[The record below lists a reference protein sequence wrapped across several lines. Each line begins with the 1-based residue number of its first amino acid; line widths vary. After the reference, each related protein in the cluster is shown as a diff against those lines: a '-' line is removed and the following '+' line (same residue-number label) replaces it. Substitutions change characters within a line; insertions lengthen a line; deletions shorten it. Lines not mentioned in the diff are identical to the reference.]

1 MLIKGYLEKRLLKV
15 PEIKLLKGNA
25 LEILKQLDSKSV
37 DLIFADPPYN
47 LSGEN
52 HLTCKSGKI
61 AKCDKGSWDQI
72 ENIHEFNRKW
82 VEECVRILKDN
93 GTIWISGTLHNHP
106 SIGVVLKQLNL
117 WIINDIIWFK
127 PNAPPLIQKNRFVP
141 STELIWVASKSKR
154 YFFNY
159 EMATKLSNGKQ
170 MRNLWEI
177 PAERHKTPHPTEKP
191 EKLLERIILIGSTE
205 GDTILDPFMGSGTTG
220 VVAKRFNRN
229 FIGIEIDDKYF
240 EIARK
245 RIERTSIEQN
255 LIEFLEK
262 LKINATLQLE
272 FYSKKKKEGGY

>member
-1 MLIKGYLEKRLLKV
+1 MS
-15 PEIKLLKGNA
+15 EIKLFKGDA
-25 LEILKQLDSKSV
+25 LEILKHLEAKSV
-37 DLIFADPPYN
+37 NLIFADPPYS

-52 HLTCKSGKI
+52 YLTCKSGKI

-72 ENIHEFNRKW
+72 ENIYEFNEKW
-82 VEECVRILKDN
+82 IKECIRVLKDN

-106 SIGVVLKQLNL
+106 SIGVVLKKLNL

-141 STELIWVASKSKR
+141 STELIWVSGKSKQ
-154 YFFNY
+154 YYFNY
-159 EMATKLSNGKQ
+159 EMAVRLNNGKQ

-191 EKLLERIILIGSTE
+191 EKLLERIILIGSKE
-205 GDTILDPFMGSGTTG
+205 GDVILDPFMGSGTTG
-220 VVAKRFNRN
+220 VVAKRLNRD

-240 EIARK
+240 EIAQK
-245 RIERTSIEQN
+245 RIEKASTERN

-262 LKINATLQLE
+262 STRGATLHLE
-272 FYSKKKKEGGY
+272 FYPKKEKESY